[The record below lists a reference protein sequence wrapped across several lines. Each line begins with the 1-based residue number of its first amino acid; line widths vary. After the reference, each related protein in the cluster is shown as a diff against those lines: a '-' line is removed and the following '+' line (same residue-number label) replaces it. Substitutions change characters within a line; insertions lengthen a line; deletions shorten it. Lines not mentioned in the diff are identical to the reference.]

1 MFKLLF
7 HYRIFTIPNL
17 LTFLRIALTPVLAY
31 YIASSVEDPQ
41 ATQQALLVGMV
52 MVITDFLDGFLA
64 RTLGQETPL
73 GQYLDPIADKISSLT
88 TLFFLYYYK
97 GYPLFMFLFIVARE
111 LVGTFG
117 GIWIL
122 VKRKILAKPN
132 FWGKF
137 GIVFISISGVFYLLE
152 LPYKEISLIPVFIT
166 LVGGVIAYSQ
176 KYLKAAFFPN
186 S

>member
-7 HYRIFTIPNL
+7 RYRIFTIPNI
-17 LTFLRIALTPVLAY
+17 LTFLRIGLTPLLAY
-31 YIASSVEDPQ
+31 YIAHSVENPQ
-41 ATQQALLVGMV
+41 ATRQALLVGMV
-52 MVITDFLDGFLA
+52 MVITDFFDGFLA

-88 TLFFLYYYK
+88 TLYFLYYYK
-97 GYPLFMFLFIVARE
+97 GYPLFMFLLIVTRE

-137 GIVFISISGVFYLLE
+137 GIVFITINGVFYLLD

-166 LVGGVIAYSQ
+166 LTGGVVAYSR
-176 KYLKAAFFPN
+176 KYLKAAFFPHT
-186 S
+186 